1 MLITVTIIGSVL
13 VLLSMFVPILWV
25 KFPVI
30 DSTLSFRFHYVPLNV
45 VFLVSCGLCT
55 SVMWSSIFNLVLSG
69 LGKFTGMASGFLMLT
84 VSGGGVLPALQG
96 FVADKVGY
104 MASYWVIFAAFLYIM
119 TYAFVG
125 YKNVNKNIPI
135 E

>member
-1 MLITVTIIGSVL
+1 
-13 VLLSMFVPILWV
+13 
-25 KFPVI
+25 
-30 DSTLSFRFHYVPLNV
+30 
-45 VFLVSCGLCT
+45 
-55 SVMWSSIFNLVLSG
+55 MWSSIFNLTLSG